1 MRVLVTGASGFLGG
15 VVARDLLGRGH
26 VVAALVRRPG
36 SQPPG
41 TTAVEGDLTDPDTL
55 RAAVAAAA
63 PDCVVHL
70 AAEIATQKDAARIRE
85 VNVEGT
91 RRLIDACL
99 ATTRPRVVFASTV
112 VTGDAQ
118 GRLLEEDHPLPVE
131 TEYGRSKQE
140 GEALLRESGL
150 DAVVIRPGHVYGPG
164 GWFANE
170 IVRRLRAPGRL
181 VVVGRGDNL
190 WDVVHVDDVAT
201 AIAAAA
207 EHARAG
213 SLYHVADDEPLSL
226 FDFVA
231 ITARAL
237 GVGRPRRVPV
247 RLARLLNGADPT
259 AATVRS
265 ARTSNR
271 RIKAEL
277 GWTPRYPSASV
288 GIPAAIA
295 ALTGRGC

>member
-1 MRVLVTGASGFLGG
+1 
-15 VVARDLLGRGH
+15 VA
-26 VVAALVRRPG
+26 
-36 SQPPG
+36 
-41 TTAVEGDLTDPDTL
+41 TAV
-55 RAAVAAAA
+55 

-70 AAEIATQKDAARIRE
+70 AAEIATQKDPARIRE

-91 RRLIDACL
+91 RRLVDACL
-99 ATTRPRVVFASTV
+99 ASTRPRLVFASTV

-118 GRLLEEDHPLPVE
+118 GRLLEEDGPLPVE
-131 TEYGRSKQE
+131 TAYGRSKQD
-140 GEALLRESGL
+140 GERLLRESGL
-150 DAVVIRPGHVYGPG
+150 DTVVIRPGHVYGPG
-164 GWFANE
+164 GWFAHE

-207 EHARAG
+207 EGARAG

-226 FDFVA
+226 YDFVA
-231 ITARAL
+231 TAARAL

-247 RLARLLNGADPT
+247 RLARLLNGTDPT
-259 AATVRS
+259 IATVRS

-277 GWTPRYPSASV
+277 GWAPRYPSASV

-295 ALTGRGC
+295 ALTAH

>member
-1 MRVLVTGASGFLGG
+1 MRVLLTGASGFLGG
-15 VVARDLLGRGH
+15 AVARELLGRGH
-26 VVAALVRRPG
+26 DVAALVRRPG

-41 TTAVEGDLTDPDTL
+41 TTAIAGDLTDAAAL
-55 RAAVAAAA
+55 RAAVATMA

-70 AAEIATQKDAARIRE
+70 AAEIATQKDAARLRE

-91 RRLIDACL
+91 RRLVDACRES
-99 ATTRPRVVFASTV
+99 TRPRVVFASTV
-112 VTGDAQ
+112 VTGDAR
-118 GRLLEEDHPLPVE
+118 GRLLEEDTPLPVE
-131 TEYGRSKQE
+131 TEYGRTKQE
-140 GEALLRESGL
+140 GERLVRESGL
-150 DAVVIRPGHVYGPG
+150 DAIVIRPGHVYGPG

-201 AIAAAA
+201 AIVTAA
-207 EHARAG
+207 EGAPAG
-213 SLYHVADDEPLSL
+213 GLYHVADDEPLTL

-231 ITARAL
+231 TAARAL
-237 GVGRPRRVPV
+237 GVGPPRRVPV
-247 RLARLLNGADPT
+247 RLARLLNGRDPT

-288 GIPAAIA
+288 GVPAAIA
-295 ALTGRGC
+295 ALGGR